1 MVVVHLAGSSVTRTA
16 SLCSALKAM
25 AYRVVS
31 AYHHLGQTTTTSRIN
46 RSNCWCKRKLYETDV

>member
-25 AYRVVS
+25 AYRGMS
-31 AYHHLGQTTTTSRIN
+31 AYHHLGQTTSRIN
-46 RSNCWCKRKLYETDV
+46 RSNCWCKRKLYEKDV